1 MGRTHNLVCPSSVV
15 RRRRFLWLTAPPQF
29 VVVVELQQ
37 TGSNIE
43 LLLSEYQHFPAIRTL
58 IGIDIIIRLV
68 DTTGGIILFHQELL
82 SIAVDNNNSTSS
94 SSPILFNYIVIFQL
108 QLIKLLELLL
118 NYCCQYCAVAFDP
131 LIGP

>member
-1 MGRTHNLVCPSSVV
+1 MGRTHNLWSVLRPSHDDDE
-15 RRRRFLWLTAPPQF
+15 FCGYIQF

-58 IGIDIIIRLV
+58 MGIDIIIRLV

-82 SIAVDNNNSTSS
+82 SIAVDNNNSTTS
-94 SSPILFNYIVIFQL
+94 SSPIPINSIVIL
-108 QLIKLLELLL
+108 QL
-118 NYCCQYCAVAFDP
+118 
-131 LIGP
+131 